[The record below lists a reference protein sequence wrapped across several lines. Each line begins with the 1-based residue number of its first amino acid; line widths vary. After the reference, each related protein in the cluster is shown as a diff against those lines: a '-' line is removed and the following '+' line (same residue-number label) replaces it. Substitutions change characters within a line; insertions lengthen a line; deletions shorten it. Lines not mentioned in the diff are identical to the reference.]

1 MTFESFGQGVFRCKL
16 AQQFVKDKFPKWMET
31 PEKWSTG
38 LSSPGD
44 GPDPGKEQQ
53 WAGKQ

>member
-16 AQQFVKDKFPKWMET
+16 AQQFVKDKFPKLMET

-44 GPDPGKEQQ
+44 GPEPGKEQQ